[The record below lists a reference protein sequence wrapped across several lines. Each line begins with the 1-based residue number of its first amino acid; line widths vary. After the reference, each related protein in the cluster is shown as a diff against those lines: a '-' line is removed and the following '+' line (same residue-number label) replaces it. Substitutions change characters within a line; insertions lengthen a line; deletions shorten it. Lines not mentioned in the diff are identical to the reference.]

1 MGSMP
6 SVAWLLGDPGF
17 DGDWCREA
25 LILQRIA
32 SRISGRK
39 SRDKPNK
46 YDKRKYKGRIRVEFN
61 CARLKD
67 WHRVVTRSGR
77 SQIVFPSAI
86 ALAAIALF
94 LL

>member
-1 MGSMP
+1 MP
-6 SVAWLLGDPGF
+6 SVDWLLGDPGF
-17 DGDWCREA
+17 DGDWCREV

-32 SRISGRK
+32 SRIPERK

-46 YDKRKYKGRIRVEFN
+46 YDKRRYKGRIRVEFN
-61 CARLKD
+61 FARLKY

-77 SQIVFPSAI
+77 SPIVFLSAI

-94 LL
+94 FL